1 MRSPRLWVIV
11 LLMSF
16 TALVLHVRG
25 DVDRVPPSRPLR
37 EMPSTIGPLTAIDI
51 PIDDETLAILGKGD
65 FLNRI
70 YLPAS
75 GNPAANQGGRVGLYI
90 AYFPTQRTGQA
101 IHSPQ
106 NCLPGAGWTFQ
117 TSGVTE
123 FTDSTGKLY
132 RVGEYLITNGSDT
145 EEALYWYQLHGE
157 SIASDYKAKL
167 YTLADSIRYSRTDE
181 ALIRIMTPVSPGED
195 LAAAHDRA
203 IDFAKQIAPLLPAY
217 VPN

>member
-1 MRSPRLWVIV
+1 MRSPRFWLII

-16 TALVLHVRG
+16 TELVLHVRG
-25 DVDRVPPSRPLR
+25 DVDRVPPSRPLH
-37 EMPSTIGPLTAIDI
+37 EMPITIGTRTAIDI

-65 FLNRI
+65 FLNRV
-70 YLPAS
+70 YLPPS
-75 GNPAANQGGRVGLYI
+75 YKTTSNANGRVGLYI
-90 AYFPTQRTGQA
+90 AYFATQRTGQS

-123 FTDSTGKLY
+123 FSDANGKQY
-132 RVGEYLITNGSDT
+132 KVGEYLITNGT
-145 EEALYWYQLHGE
+145 ENEEALYWYQLHGE
-157 SIASDYKAKL
+157 SIANDYKAKL
-167 YTLADSIRYSRTDE
+167 FTVADSIRYGRTDE

-195 LAAAHDRA
+195 RTVAHDRA
-203 IDFAKQIAPLLPAY
+203 IEFARQIAPLLPEY